1 MARRT
6 AREEEAVEGYV
17 MHRRLG
23 LTFDTGALI
32 ALERRTQRIWE
43 IYRTAMK
50 DAVPITV
57 PVAVIIE
64 WWRGRNDVRERILRG
79 VRVEPLHTALAQL
92 AGEALAALGAASPV
106 DAVVMASAALRGDVV
121 YTSDVRD
128 LERLRRYFP
137 DVRVLAVQ
145 SRSAGRRVTQY
156 EPGGQRAMPTGTVWS
171 ST

>member
-1 MARRT
+1 VSRQ
-6 AREEEAVEGYV
+6 
-17 MHRRLG
+17 RLG

-57 PVAVIIE
+57 PAAVIIE
-64 WWRGRNDVRERILRG
+64 WWRGRTDVRERIG
-79 VRVEPLHTALAQL
+79 GGIRVEPLHTSLAQV
-92 AGEALAALGAASPV
+92 AGEALAALGTANPV

-121 YTSDVRD
+121 YTSDLKD

-137 DVRVLAVQ
+137 TVRVLAV
-145 SRSAGRRVTQY
+145 
-156 EPGGQRAMPTGTVWS
+156 
-171 ST
+171 